1 MARSSGRSA
10 EARVPATWVC
20 RAASPLTTRAG
31 SSWSIPA
38 ARASSSTRRSK
49 TASSSRNIAASSAAT
64 ALRTASSRSRW
75 GSRSMVADGSTWP
88 TPRTIASRYGATE
101 VPTME
106 QRRSRTQTMT
116 ACGALW
122 LILAAVPALADGGPH
137 VLTTNNGSLGL
148 NADGCAGCHRAHT
161 AQGPMLL
168 TAEDAT
174 ALCKTCHGA
183 SVTGATTD
191 VMTGVQY
198 ALAGRADSAQLG
210 T

>member
-1 MARSSGRSA
+1 M
-10 EARVPATWVC
+10 
-20 RAASPLTTRAG
+20 
-31 SSWSIPA
+31 
-38 ARASSSTRRSK
+38 RRL
-49 TASSSRNIAASSAAT
+49 
-64 ALRTASSRSRW
+64 AL
-75 GSRSMVADGSTWP
+75 M
-88 TPRTIASRYGATE
+88 I
-101 VPTME
+101 
-106 QRRSRTQTMT
+106 

-191 VMTGVQY
+191 VMTGIQY
-198 ALAGRADSAQLG
+198 EITGRVGSTQLG
-210 T
+210 ALRNGGFDQARIDASTIKDAGGVITSGPARLSYDRSDGLPVNISQRPKVGVGVLERSEERRVGKECRSRWSPYH

>member
-1 MARSSGRSA
+1 MTAG
-10 EARVPATWVC
+10 
-20 RAASPLTTRAG
+20 RAG
-31 SSWSIPA
+31 TAQPQQPI
-38 ARASSSTRRSK
+38 TRKEVGTVR
-49 TASSSRNIAASSAAT
+49 RL
-64 ALRTASSRSRW
+64 AL
-75 GSRSMVADGSTWP
+75 M
-88 TPRTIASRYGATE
+88 I
-101 VPTME
+101 
-106 QRRSRTQTMT
+106 

-161 AQGPMLL
+161 AQGPMLIN
-168 TAEDAT
+168 AADET

-198 ALAGRADSAQLG
+198 ALDVDGLRDPATLLGALRGGGYDQARLDAGDASRLSYLRTAAAA
-210 T
+210 